1 MKFIMCNNSIAV
13 TQENALT
20 FQTRAIREKCQDI
33 WNFFSNGSN
42 VCTEREKIKQMR
54 QIITKPLV
62 NLDKDM
68 VGHCTIFF
76 FSFSI
81 GLYFPRRIKF
91 FLFLK
96 LRFST
101 SLFKKFKCESD
112 HHLLTRTLNDIPC
125 FIILC
130 HSHLVIAL
138 VQGHQITLP

>member
-1 MKFIMCNNSIAV
+1 MCNNSIAV

-33 WNFFSNGSN
+33 CNFFSNGSN

-91 FLFLK
+91 FFVPK
-96 LRFST
+96 VKIFH
-101 SLFKKFKCESD
+101 F
-112 HHLLTRTLNDIPC
+112 
-125 FIILC
+125 FI
-130 HSHLVIAL
+130 
-138 VQGHQITLP
+138 